1 MDINKQSAPAGNGSA
16 AAALGQKL
24 RLRRKRRGLSLQA
37 VAVASGV
44 SIGQLSQIER
54 NLSQPSLRSLRQ
66 ICGVLDMPVGWLF
79 EERSTHPADDA
90 GLIVRARNRR
100 VMDLGA
106 KSMVKEMMTP
116 HECSGIQ
123 MLHIVIQPG
132 GSSGEEPYTTKPG
145 ARCCT
150 VLAGSLGIEL
160 NQVNHILQEGD
171 SFAFEGTQRLMFR
184 CEGTQPCELIWT
196 IAPAIY

>member
-1 MDINKQSAPAGNGSA
+1 MDMNKQSAPAGNGSA

-79 EERSTHPADDA
+79 EERSPHAADDA
-90 GLIVRARNRR
+90 GLIVRVQNRR
-100 VMDLGA
+100 VIDLGA
-106 KSMVKEMMTP
+106 KSMLKEMMAP
-116 HECSGIQ
+116 DECSGIQ
-123 MLHIVIQPG
+123 MMHIVIQPG
-132 GSSGEEPYTTKPG
+132 GSSGEEAYTTKPG

-150 VLAGSLGIEL
+150 VL
-160 NQVNHILQEGD
+160 
-171 SFAFEGTQRLMFR
+171 
-184 CEGTQPCELIWT
+184 
-196 IAPAIY
+196 